1 MVYNICV
8 ALYNKD
14 ISLHLGKPIII
25 SIYIWSNSITDI
37 FRDIKT
43 TDHINLTLLKQQRFC
58 CLGQDLSL
66 KIWVQSQFMKIKMFV
81 IVLCNVKYEKWFA
94 CNLSNNHKYPVKKFK
109 QDKWHY
115 TDIVKKIHTGII
127 YLKCHYTAFSS
138 DIPNL
143 KRNYSYICGNAMQLT
158 MHSIL
163 FSHAYFDI
171 CVHWTRS
178 NIFTIWMKISAFDAR
193 LMSGQGACNWNQML
207 CISCL
212 QLLLQG
218 LFKSRV
224 HILREGIIQSVCI
237 TKDITYWMFKQ
248 LYF

>member
-1 MVYNICV
+1 MSNMKSDLLVTLV
-8 ALYNKD
+8 
-14 ISLHLGKPIII
+14 III
-25 SIYIWSNSITDI
+25 NILSKSLNKTSDITQIYW
-37 FRDIKT
+37 
-43 TDHINLTLLKQQRFC
+43 
-58 CLGQDLSL
+58 
-66 KIWVQSQFMKIKMFV
+66 
-81 IVLCNVKYEKWFA
+81 
-94 CNLSNNHKYPVKKFK
+94 
-109 QDKWHY
+109 
-115 TDIVKKIHTGII
+115 KKIHTGII

-143 KRNYSYICGNAMQLT
+143 KSNYSYICGNAMQLT

-163 FSHAYFDI
+163 SSHAYFDI

-193 LMSGQGACNWNQML
+193 LMSGQGARNWNQML

-218 LFKSRV
+218 LFKSRI
-224 HILREGIIQSVCI
+224 HILREGIIQRVCI